1 MTMNDEQSRFMFIL
15 LFAVLE
21 VISTSMAFYNKWRP
35 RLQKFVAT
43 VVQQKNSCQR
53 PDLPL
58 GMCSLQGL
66 FDSGELMRSSKV

>member
-1 MTMNDEQSRFMFIL
+1 MTMNNDQSRFVFIL

-21 VISTSMAFYNKWRP
+21 VISTSVAFYNRRRL

-43 VVQQKNSCQR
+43 VVQQKNSCQQ

-58 GMCSLQGL
+58 GMCPLQG
-66 FDSGELMRSSKV
+66 SV